1 MGQSPNI
8 CSFGEIRHSGR
19 WAGGFFLAEK
29 RFTFS
34 FLSVEED
41 FGGERV
47 LIWRVEHHSTQD
59 IAGQRTGGFFLA
71 EKRFAFAFLSIEED
85 FGKGKNFIGREMGR
99 IRQCGAYGNAAR
111 CDGQRSALHR
121 PSHRTAFPAPLRQPP
136 SPCPISRLPPP
147 ICINEEKLRSVPDG
161 VSQKQRNVLLHFPQN
176 ASCAHEYHFF
186 ARKTGCRVTFW
197 YATALL
203 S

>member
-1 MGQSPNI
+1 MGQAPNI
-8 CSFGEIRHSGR
+8 CSFGEIRHSGRWAGGFLLAEKRFTFSFLSIEEDFGRERILIWRVKHHSTQDIEGR

-34 FLSVEED
+34 FLSIEED
-41 FGGERV
+41 FGRERI

-85 FGKGKNFIGREMGR
+85 FGKGRNCIGREMGR

-111 CDGQRSALHR
+111 CIGHRSTLHR
-121 PSHRTAFPAPLRQPP
+121 PSYGAVFLET
-136 SPCPISRLPPP
+136 
-147 ICINEEKLRSVPDG
+147 D
-161 VSQKQRNVLLHFPQN
+161 
-176 ASCAHEYHFF
+176 
-186 ARKTGCRVTFW
+186 
-197 YATALL
+197 
-203 S
+203 